1 MADMTRVPGVPAQI
15 RLVAGL
21 RWRILR
27 NGLRRKSNRLDLIGM
42 IFAGIFAAFLI
53 FGVSTGF
60 FAGTRYF
67 LTKGHASGIA
77 FLFWAIF
84 LCWQV
89 FPVLVAGFGAAFEFR
104 TLLRFP
110 LSLRAFYLIGL
121 AYGFAD
127 LSAVAGTCWMAA
139 MLLATALARPL
150 VLPLM
155 NVLAALLLILNVTL
169 ERLLASW
176 LERLFARRRT
186 REIFLGLFVL
196 AMISLQFVGP
206 LLDRHGEAVRRFGS
220 HFLVYLAPLPPS
232 LAGRAISD
240 SLQQEWTG
248 VLASFAGLLAFAA
261 AFSFLLWRRFSAQ
274 YRGEELSETF
284 APAQRPSKMTRQE
297 RSGADALGRLSPQVA
312 AIVRKELRYLLRNG
326 FALLSLQL
334 PPVLVLVFSSP
345 FAGSRPGPHRHALS
359 PAVFFPAMMAYIV
372 FILVTPAYNC
382 FAFESRGIQTYF
394 TAPLRFRHVFLAKN
408 LVLALVLIFDLSLC
422 IAVFAFSA
430 GLPSLPQFIATLVA
444 IVFAVAGQFAIANW
458 SSLCFPRKLVFGQM
472 RNQRQSGMAVLIAF
486 GVQIVFAG
494 VGAVILFAGR
504 WTQDAWLPAEV
515 FAMLSVAAVLGY
527 FASLDSL
534 SELAERKK
542 EALIETLCR

>member
-1 MADMTRVPGVPAQI
+1 LADLIRVPGVAAQI

-60 FAGTRYF
+60 FAGTRYV
-67 LTKGHASGIA
+67 LTKDHASWIA

-121 AYGFAD
+121 AYGFAE
-127 LSAVAGTCWMAA
+127 LSAVAGTCWIVA
-139 MLLATALARPL
+139 MLLSAALVRPS

-155 NVLAALLLILNVTL
+155 TAIAGLFLLLNVTL

-176 LERLFARRRT
+176 IERLFARRRT
-186 REIFLGLFVL
+186 REVFLGLFVL
-196 AMISLQFVGP
+196 AMICVQFVGP
-206 LLDRHGEAVRRFGS
+206 LLNRYGEALRRFAS
-220 HFLVYLAPLPPS
+220 HLLIYLAPFPPS

-240 SLQQEWTG
+240 FLQQDWAG
-248 VLASFAGLLAFAA
+248 VLGSFAGLLGFAA
-261 AFSFLLWRRFSAQ
+261 ALSFLLWLRFSAQ
-274 YRGEELSETF
+274 YRGEELSETS
-284 APAQRPSKMTRQE
+284 APVPQRPRARQE
-297 RSGADALGRLSPQVA
+297 SSGAFVLDRLSPQA
-312 AIVRKELRYLLRNG
+312 GAIVRKELCYLLRNG
-326 FALLSLQL
+326 FALLSLL
-334 PPVLVLVFSSP
+334 FPPVLVLLFSSP
-345 FAGSRPGPHRHALS
+345 FAGSRREPFRHGLS
-359 PAVFFPAMMAYIV
+359 PAMLFPAMMVYIV
-372 FILVTPAYNC
+372 FILITPAYNC